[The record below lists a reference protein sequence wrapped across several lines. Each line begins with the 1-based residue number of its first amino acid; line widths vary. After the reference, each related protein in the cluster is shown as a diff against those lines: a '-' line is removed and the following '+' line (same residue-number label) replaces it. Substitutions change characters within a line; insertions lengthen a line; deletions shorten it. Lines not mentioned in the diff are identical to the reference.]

1 MVVELWNSFGPWGW
15 WIIGLVLLV
24 LELLVPGVFLIWIG
38 AAAVV
43 LGALSLALWD
53 AAFWG
58 WHIQLLLFAVLSV
71 LFAVIGRRIYNGK
84 RTISDEPT
92 LNRRGESLV
101 GRTATLSEPIQEG
114 RGRIRLDDTM
124 WSVMGPD
131 LPVGSRVR
139 VVASS
144 GRDLTVEPVV
154 R

>member
-1 MVVELWNSFGPWGW
+1 MVVELWSNLGPWGW
-15 WIIGLVLLV
+15 WIVGMILLV

-84 RTISDEPT
+84 RTKSDEPW

>member
-43 LGALSLALWD
+43 LGALSVALWD

-131 LPVGSRVR
+131 LSVGSRVR

>member
-1 MVVELWNSFGPWGW
+1 MVIELWNNLGPWGW
-15 WIIGLVLLV
+15 WIVGLVLLV

-38 AAAVV
+38 AAAIV

-58 WHIQLLLFAVLSV
+58 WHVQLLLFAVLSV

-84 RTISDEPT
+84 RVRSDEPM
-92 LNRRGESLV
+92 LNRRGESLI
-101 GRTATLSEPIQEG
+101 GRTATLSEPILEG

-131 LPVGSRVR
+131 LPEGSRVR
-139 VVASS
+139 VVAAS
-144 GRDLTVEPVV
+144 GRDLTVEPVI

>member
-1 MVVELWNSFGPWGW
+1 MIIELWNSLGPWGW

-43 LGALSLALWD
+43 IGALSLMLWD
-53 AAFWG
+53 TPFWG

-71 LFAVIGRRIYNGK
+71 LFAVVGRRIYNGK
-84 RTISDEPT
+84 GTKTDEPW
-92 LNRRGESLV
+92 LNRRGESLI
-101 GRTATLSEPIQEG
+101 GRTATLSEPILEG

-144 GRDLTVEPVV
+144 GRDLTVEPVI

>member
-1 MVVELWNSFGPWGW
+1 MVVELWNSLGAWSW
-15 WIIGLVLLV
+15 WIVGIVLLV

-38 AAAVV
+38 AAAIV

-58 WHIQLLLFAVLSV
+58 WHVQLLLFAVLSV
-71 LFAVIGRRIYNGK
+71 LFAVIGRRVYNGNGA
-84 RTISDEPT
+84 RTDEPT

-101 GRTATLSEPIQEG
+101 GRTATLSEPILEG

-131 LPVGSRVR
+131 LPEGTRVR

-144 GRDLTVEPVV
+144 GRDLTVEPVI

>member
-1 MVVELWNSFGPWGW
+1 MVVEIWNSLGAWSW
-15 WIIGLVLLV
+15 WIVGIVLLV

-43 LGALSLALWD
+43 VGALSLALWD
-53 AAFWG
+53 SAFWG
-58 WHIQLLLFAVLSV
+58 WHVQLLLFAVLSV
-71 LFAVIGRRIYNGK
+71 LFAVVGRRIYNGK
-84 RTISDEPT
+84 GAKTDEPW
-92 LNRRGESLV
+92 LNRRGESLI
-101 GRTATLSEPIQEG
+101 GRTATLSEPILEG
-114 RGRIRLDDTM
+114 RGRIKLDDTM

-139 VVASS
+139 VIASS

>member
-1 MVVELWNSFGPWGW
+1 MVVELWNSLGPWGW
-15 WIIGLVLLV
+15 WIVGIALLV

-53 AAFWG
+53 AEFWG
-58 WHIQLLLFAVLSV
+58 WHVQLLLFAVLSV

-84 RTISDEPT
+84 RTTSDEPW
-92 LNRRGESLV
+92 LNRRGESLI

>member
-1 MVVELWNSFGPWGW
+1 MIIELWNSFGPWSW
-15 WIIGLVLLV
+15 WIVGVILLG
-24 LELLVPGVFLIWIG
+24 LELLVPGVFVVWIG
-38 AAAVV
+38 AAAIV
-43 LGALSLALWD
+43 LGALSLVLWD
-53 AAFWG
+53 KAFWG
-58 WHIQLLLFAVLSV
+58 WHVQLLLFAVLSV
-71 LFAVIGRRIYNGK
+71 VFAVLGRRFYNGK
-84 RTISDEPT
+84 RTVSDEPN

-114 RGRIRLDDTM
+114 RGRIKLDDTM

-139 VVASS
+139 VVAAI

>member
-58 WHIQLLLFAVLSV
+58 WHSQLLLFAVLSV

>member
-1 MVVELWNSFGPWGW
+1 MIIELWNSFGPWSW
-15 WIIGLVLLV
+15 WIVGVILLG
-24 LELLVPGVFLIWIG
+24 LELLVPGVFVVWIG
-38 AAAVV
+38 AAAIV
-43 LGALSLALWD
+43 LGALSLVLWEK
-53 AAFWG
+53 AFWG
-58 WHIQLLLFAVLSV
+58 WHVQLLLFAVLSV
-71 LFAVIGRRIYNGK
+71 VFAVLGRRFYNGK
-84 RTISDEPT
+84 RTVSDEPN

-114 RGRIRLDDTM
+114 RGRIKLDDTM

-139 VVASS
+139 VVAAI